1 MIFVFGQSDFFFL
14 LNTQTKTAVSPT
26 NFSLSKG
33 LLFKPHD
40 KLKFVGL
47 RAAATIYAGI
57 FRTGDCVTEELI
69 RLSKL
74 MAERGLCSRREA
86 DDFIERG
93 LVLVDGNVI
102 NQLGTKVAPSV
113 TITLARQ
120 AQRQQSSLVTIIL
133 NKPIG
138 YVSAQ
143 PEPGYEP
150 AIVLLTPDNQF
161 GEQASKLKREHFKGL
176 AVAGR
181 LDIDSQGLLLFTQD
195 GRIAK
200 QLVAADGKL
209 EKEYLVRVN
218 GDLHEDDLQL
228 LRHGLWLDDKPL
240 KPAHVEWINREQLR
254 IVLKEGRKRQIRRM
268 CEAVGLR
275 VLGLKRVRIGNLRLG
290 TLPEGKWRF
299 LRADERLD

>member
-1 MIFVFGQSDFFFL
+1 MAED
-14 LNTQTKTAVSPT
+14 
-26 NFSLSKG
+26 
-33 LLFKPHD
+33 
-40 KLKFVGL
+40 
-47 RAAATIYAGI
+47 
-57 FRTGDCVTEELI
+57 LI
-69 RLSKL
+69 RISKL

-93 LVLVDGNVI
+93 LVLVDGQII

-150 AIVLLTPDNQF
+150 AIVLLTPTNQF
-161 GEQASKLKREHFKGL
+161 GEQTQKLKRAHFKGL

-218 GDLHEDDLQL
+218 GDLHEDDMQL
-228 LRHGLWLDDKPL
+228 LRHGLWLDDRPL
-240 KPAHVEWINREQLR
+240 KPAQVEWINREQLR

-268 CEAVGLR
+268 CEAVGLK
-275 VLGLKRVRIGNLRLG
+275 VLGLKRVRLGKLRLG
-290 TLPEGKWRF
+290 NLPEGKWRF